1 MTTSNPTSNQSQP
14 NNEQRLYKFND
25 IKGMERIEIKELNI
39 QGCYTLKHGGLT
51 NDKCTL
57 CRQLLTSPS
66 FEDMQNGLLNVQI
79 LIGKCEHCFHKS
91 CFEAYQSKGNS
102 SCPIDTT
109 PWNVEKIYTFRNS
122 VLRETEEPN
131 RKKEYTSISNEKV
144 KACNKISI
152 LP

>member
-25 IKGMERIEIKELNI
+25 ITGMERIEIKELNI

-66 FEDMQNGLLNVQI
+66 FEDMQNGKGDSPRNMSAR
-79 LIGKCEHCFHKS
+79 FHKN
-91 CFEAYQSKGNS
+91 YQAINWG
-102 SCPIDTT
+102 
-109 PWNVEKIYTFRNS
+109 
-122 VLRETEEPN
+122 
-131 RKKEYTSISNEKV
+131 RKKTSPKPGKKQIFKYPSPKG
-144 KACNKISI
+144 
-152 LP
+152 